1 MSPVLFDFTDAESTA
16 SWQPINDGVMGGLS
30 VGTLRFEPQGCAV
43 FEGEVSFE
51 NNGGF
56 ASVRC
61 LPREFGIA
69 GAEAFLTE
77 VLGDGKVYKLNLRT
91 DDSFDGVN
99 YQARFHPPAG
109 VWSVSRISAT
119 DFLPTWRGRPVPDA
133 PPLDLSRLRQ
143 IGLMIADRQAGPFR
157 LAIRSISASAS

>member
-1 MSPVLFDFTDAESTA
+1 MSPVLFDFADAESAA
-16 SWQPINDGVMGGLS
+16 SWQLINDGVMGGLS
-30 VGTLRFEPQGCAV
+30 IGTLRSEPQGYAV

-69 GAEAFLTE
+69 GAEALLIE

-109 VWSVSRISAT
+109 VWSVSRLAT
-119 DFLPTWRGRPVPDA
+119 ADFLPTWRGRPVPDA
-133 PPLDLSRLRQ
+133 PPLELSRLRQ

>member
-16 SWQPINDGVMGGLS
+16 PWQPINDGVMGGLS
-30 VGTLRFEPQGCAV
+30 VGTLRFDPQGYAV
-43 FEGEVSFE
+43 FQGEVSFE
-51 NNGGF
+51 NNSGF

-61 LPREFGIA
+61 LPRDFGIA
-69 GAEAFLTE
+69 GAEMLAIE
-77 VLGDGKVYKLNLRT
+77 ALGDGKVYKLNLRT

-109 VWSVSRISAT
+109 VWSVRRIFAT

-143 IGLMIADRQAGPFR
+143 IGLTIADRQAGPFR